1 MKFSATKTYGGY
13 NYRGF
18 KIKRINNVSST
29 AWRIPKLDS
38 ARNEYETL
46 KQAKG
51 DIDKAL
57 IFNNNQNKTT

>member
-18 KIKRINNVSST
+18 KIKRINYISST
-29 AWRIPKLDS
+29 AWRIPLLGTAK
-38 ARNEYETL
+38 NEYETL
-46 KQAKG
+46 KQAKN

-57 IFNNNQNKTT
+57 ILNNQNKTT